1 MPFPMPTIWQV
12 LLAVL
17 AINLLAFAA
26 FGWDKRQARL
36 GGWRVQEATLLWLA
50 LIGGTPGAF
59 AGRAAFRH
67 KTRKQPFVTQLWL
80 VVVLQAMAVV
90 AAVGYFGFGVGRNL
104 PGL

>member
-1 MPFPMPTIWQV
+1 MPPIWQV

-17 AINLLAFAA
+17 AVNLLAFAA

-59 AGRAAFRH
+59 AGRAVFRH

-80 VVVLQAMAVV
+80 VVVLQAAGMA
-90 AAVGYFGFGVGRNL
+90 AAYWHFFVRPFDL
-104 PGL
+104 S